1 MREEKVNVAV
11 IGGVAAG
18 TSAAAAAV
26 RKKNDLKVVLFE
38 KDRFI
43 SYGGCGI
50 PYYVEG
56 ITKSYKD
63 LIIFIPEAFRKSK
76 GVDVRTLHE
85 VTSIDPANKTLSVK
99 NLESLEESYVHFDKL
114 IISTGARSFIP
125 SIDGLEI
132 DDRVFSIRTLGDAI
146 RLKKFIKNSA
156 PKDAVILGG
165 GYIGLEMAEAI
176 AANGI
181 SVVIVEMMNH
191 VMPKA
196 DPPMSEFIEEELN
209 KNHVKVMT
217 STQLKFVEGGEK
229 SVRLSTTNG
238 IIETDML
245 IVAVGITPEVELAKS
260 CGIRLG
266 VQNAVSVDSKMR
278 TNFEGIYSCGDCAT
292 TQNRLTGEEVYVP
305 LGTTANKM
313 GRIAGKN
320 AAGGFEEFKGVL
332 GTTVTKIF
340 DLEYARTGL
349 TYEEASK
356 HFKAGMALVHSRS
369 KAHYYPGSAPVHV
382 MLIYERGT
390 GKILGAQMTGSNI
403 SKRIDV
409 LSSAITTSMDLETL
423 SSLDLSY
430 APPFAPV
437 WDPILVAAN
446 VAKKEA

>member
-1 MREEKVNVAV
+1 MREETVDVAV

-26 RKKNDLKVVLFE
+26 RKKGELKVVLFE

-63 LIIFIPEAFRKSK
+63 LIIFTPEIFRKSK

-85 VTSIDPANKTLSVK
+85 VTSVDPINKTLKVK
-99 NLESLEESYVHFDKL
+99 NLESLEESNVHFDKL
-114 IISTGARSFIP
+114 IISTGARSFVP
-125 SIDGLEI
+125 PIDGLEI
-132 DDRVFSIRTLGDAI
+132 GDRIFSIRTLGDAI
-146 RLKKFIKNSA
+146 RLKKFIESA
-156 PKDAVILGG
+156 TPRDAVILGG

-176 AANGI
+176 VANGI
-181 SVVIVEMMNH
+181 NVVIIEVMNH

-196 DPPMSEFIEEELN
+196 DPPMNELIEEELN

-217 STQLKFVEGGEK
+217 STQLKFVENGEK
-229 SVRLSTTNG
+229 SVRLSTTSG
-238 IIETDML
+238 VIETDML
-245 IVAVGITPEVELAKS
+245 IVAVGIMPEAELAKS
-260 CGIRLG
+260 CGIQLG
-266 VQNAVSVDSKMR
+266 IQNAVSVNPRME
-278 TNFEGIYSCGDCAT
+278 TNFEYIYSCGDCAT
-292 TQNRLTGEEVYVP
+292 AQNRLTGEEVYIP

-320 AAGGFEEFKGVL
+320 AAGGSEKFKGVL
-332 GTTVTKIF
+332 GTAVTKIF
-340 DLEYARTGL
+340 NLEYAKTGL
-349 TYEEASK
+349 TYKEASI
-356 HFKAGMALVHSRS
+356 HFKAGMSLVRSRS
-369 KAHYYPGSAPVHV
+369 KAHYYPGSVPVHV

-390 GKILGAQMTGSNI
+390 GKILGAQMTGSGI

-409 LSSAITTSMDLETL
+409 ISSAITAGMDLEAL